1 MSLLRSFPPIFLAL
15 LVAGVPAVIGSAGAQ
30 GRDAARAEA
39 ELKAVKAE
47 IAKIAAQV
55 KRDSVNRNALTR
67 NLRAAEVS
75 VADARSELTRLRR
88 ERSERTTRRA
98 ALARE
103 KAGREAALGKEQR
116 ALGGEL
122 RSAYLIGREEPL
134 RLLLNQEDPAR
145 AGRMFAYYSYFG
157 RARADRIASIE
168 VHVAEIA
175 ALDAQL
181 QAEEERL
188 VALEAQQKEQV
199 AQLEAARAE
208 RGKALAALDAASRSR
223 AAKLEELR
231 SQQAGLEKLV
241 RDLRRAL
248 EQFPVDPTA
257 AFAKLR
263 GKLAWPTTGR
273 IVATYGTTRAGA
285 IKWDGMMI
293 ATARGAPV
301 RSVASGRIAYADWL
315 PGLGLLV
322 IVDHGGGYLSLYG
335 HNDQL
340 YKAVGERVAPGDTIA
355 GAGDSGGRS
364 RPELY
369 FEIRRA
375 GRPIDPRPWFQRAA
389 PRP

>member
-1 MSLLRSFPPIFLAL
+1 
-15 LVAGVPAVIGSAGAQ
+15 
-30 GRDAARAEA
+30 
-39 ELKAVKAE
+39 
-47 IAKIAAQV
+47 
-55 KRDSVNRNALTR
+55 
-67 NLRAAEVS
+67 
-75 VADARSELTRLRR
+75 
-88 ERSERTTRRA
+88 
-98 ALARE
+98 
-103 KAGREAALGKEQR
+103 
-116 ALGGEL
+116 
-122 RSAYLIGREEPL
+122 
-134 RLLLNQEDPAR
+134 PAR

-168 VHVAEIA
+168 AHVAEIA

-223 AAKLEELR
+223 AAKLEDLR

-248 EQFPVDPTA
+248 ERFPVDPTA

-273 IVATYGTTRAGA
+273 IVATYGSARAGA

-355 GAGDSGGRS
+355 AAGDSGGRS

-369 FEIRRA
+369 FEIRR
-375 GRPIDPRPWFQRAA
+375 GGKPIDPRPWFRSAA
-389 PRP
+389 PP

>member
-1 MSLLRSFPPIFLAL
+1 MTLLRCFPQICLAL
-15 LVAGVPAVIGSAGAQ
+15 LVAGVPAVTGPAAAQ
-30 GRDAARAEA
+30 GKDAARAES

-55 KRDSVNRNALTR
+55 KRDSVNRNSLTR

-75 VADARSELTRLRR
+75 VADARGELSRLRR
-88 ERSERTTRRA
+88 ERNEHAAQRATLAREKADREA

-103 KAGREAALGKEQR
+103 RQ

-134 RLLLNQEDPAR
+134 RLLLNQDDPAR

-168 VHVAEIA
+168 AHVAEIA

-181 QAEEERL
+181 QEEEARL
-188 VALEAQQKEQV
+188 AALETEQKEQV
-199 AQLEAARAE
+199 AQLEAARAD

-248 EQFPVDPTA
+248 EQFPVDPKA

-263 GKLAWPTTGR
+263 GKLAWPAAGK
-273 IVATYGTTRAGA
+273 IVASYGTARAGA
-285 IKWDGMMI
+285 IKWDGMLI

-340 YKAVGERVAPGDTIA
+340 FKAVGERVAPGDTLA

-375 GRPIDPRPWFQRAA
+375 GRPIDPRPWFQRPA
-389 PRP
+389 PPP